1 MAAVEIPTNIRAVQ
15 VQPDK
20 TVKVIQIP
28 FGQDD
33 LVKNLPEDQLIIRVR
48 AVALNPTDWKHGI
61 GEWGAAGTIL
71 GCDSAG
77 DVVKV
82 GSAVKHLKVGD
93 RVAGFNYGG
102 SYQTNNGAYAEFVR
116 LYASVTFKLPDEL
129 SYEEGASLPI
139 PHLTAVQVFYMRLNI
154 PKPFSPPA
162 AEKEIILI
170 WGGSTAVGHN
180 AIQLARTSGLRVFVT
195 ASPAVHEE
203 LKTLGAEQTFDY
215 KAVDVV
221 KQIQD
226 AAGERGIIYAIDTV
240 GELSTTNSTIDAL
253 SLSRSGHLVSIL
265 PPDPSSV
272 NRRKDVKVEF
282 SLVYTL
288 LGLDFTFASAFKYD
302 AIPEDKALSL
312 EYVSTYMPRVLEGWK
327 AGQGSTSLKPQRL
340 RKLEGGLEKIEE
352 GLKIMRDGKYGRE
365 KLVYTIA

>member
-1 MAAVEIPTNIRAVQ
+1 MATEIPSNIRAIQ
-15 VQPDK
+15 VQEDK
-20 TVKVIQIP
+20 TVKLIQIP

-33 LVKNLPEDQLIIRVR
+33 LVKSIPEDQLIIRVR
-48 AVALNPTDWKHGI
+48 AVGLNPTDWKHGI
-61 GEWGAAGTIL
+61 GEWGTPGAIL

-77 DVVKV
+77 DVIKV

-102 SYQTNNGAYAEFVR
+102 SFQTNNGSYAEFVR
-116 LYASVTFKLPDEL
+116 LLSSVTFKIPDDL
-129 SYEEGASLPI
+129 TYEEGASLPI

-162 AEKEIILI
+162 GEKEIILI
-170 WGGSTAVGHN
+170 WGGSTAVGHS
-180 AIQLARTSGLRVFVT
+180 AVQLARVSGLRVFVT
-195 ASPAVHEE
+195 ASLSVHDE
-203 LKTLGAEQTFDY
+203 LKALGADQTFDY
-215 KAVDVV
+215 KASDVV
-221 KQIQD
+221 KQIQA

-240 GELSTTNSTIDAL
+240 GEQSTTNSTIDAL
-253 SLSRSGHLVSIL
+253 SPSRGGHLVTIL

-272 NRRKDVKVEF
+272 DRRKDVKVEF

-288 LGLDFTFASAFKYD
+288 LGFDFTFASAFKYD
-302 AIPEDKALSL
+302 AIPEDKTRAL
-312 EYVSTYMPRVLEGWK
+312 EYVSTYMPRILEGWK
-327 AGQGSTSLKPQRL
+327 AGQGSSSLKPQRL